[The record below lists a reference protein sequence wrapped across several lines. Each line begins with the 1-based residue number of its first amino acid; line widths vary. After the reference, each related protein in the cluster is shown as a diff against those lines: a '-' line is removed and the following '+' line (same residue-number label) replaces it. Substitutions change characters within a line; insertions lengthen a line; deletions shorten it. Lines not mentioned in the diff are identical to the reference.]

1 MPVSIDERLWPP
13 LKGADESR
21 PSDDA
26 AKSSM
31 AALVARV
38 VGAKPFPETAR
49 RLADMTRMPQARIS
63 NAVRILETDP
73 GLSARLLRLVN
84 SPGYALRMRCTSL
97 RHAAALVGLER
108 LNHISTTAAVL
119 DMFGDNT
126 EVSAQI
132 LDHSTIVGAFC
143 RYFAVS
149 FSLPA
154 EELFTCGFLH
164 DIGKLFLLEAEGD
177 AYAALLSQSSAD
189 SHERERELYGF
200 DHASLGAHVLHAWN
214 IPDPVPLVVAWHHS
228 RSLFE
233 GPPEVSAMIETLRLS
248 DEIAELMGTLSDGR
262 AIRRIAESQ
271 AAQRL
276 NLGEQQLTEIWPELR
291 TLRSHCRAQRNNDQT
306 KFVDVTSIRP
316 SASLPPPSVPPPK
329 SSPRPEQVCGICS
342 EPGPSSTCSACD
354 DNVCAKHLH
363 APDGWC
369 DRCLADFATT
379 RGALGIGLP
388 LTLGIAAAFASLLL
402 GAVFG
407 AVENGVPQTLR
418 VLLAPVLAL
427 GLSALF
433 LGTGQR
439 WIVRGRFLKQR
450 KRRERETLAAPEAAP
465 TPEQARE
472 ARLTT
477 RIPGV
482 PAVLS
487 VPPSAFDDPSLRA
500 LPHHPLPSPAR
511 AALLGSSLPPAQL
524 APEPPLSV
532 LPELPPYVPTL
543 APAALPAATLPS
555 PLPPP
560 AALAPPAPAPERV
573 ERLPVEAPRAVFLA
587 GTRMPRR
594 GRRLDRG
601 QRRRDS

>member
-1 MPVSIDERLWPP
+1 MPVPIDERLWPALNGP
-13 LKGADESR
+13 DQSR

-49 RLADMTRMPQARIS
+49 RLADMTRMPHARIS

-108 LNHISTTAAVL
+108 LNHIATTAAVL

-126 EVSAQI
+126 ELSARM
-132 LDHSTIVGAFC
+132 LDHSTVVGAFC

-177 AYAALLSQSSAD
+177 SYAALLSQNARD
-189 SHERERELYGF
+189 LHERERALYGF
-200 DHASLGAHVLHAWN
+200 DHANLGAHVLHAWN
-214 IPDPVPLVVAWHHS
+214 IPDPVPLVVAWHHD

-233 GPPEVSAMIETLRLS
+233 GPPEVSAMVETLRIS
-248 DEIAELMGTLSDGR
+248 DEIAELMGTVSDDR
-262 AIRRIAESQ
+262 AIRRVAESES
-271 AAQRL
+271 AQRL
-276 NLGEQQLTEIWPELR
+276 NLGEHQLAEIWQELK
-291 TLRSHCRAQRNNDQT
+291 TLRDHCRAQRNNNET

-316 SASLPPPSVPPPK
+316 SASLPPPSGAPASSKTPVPLC
-329 SSPRPEQVCGICS
+329 ELCS
-342 EPGPSSTCSACD
+342 RPGPSSTCSACD
-354 DNVCAKHLH
+354 ASVCSKHLQ

-369 DRCLADFATT
+369 DRCMADFATS

-388 LTLGIAAAFASLLL
+388 LTLGIGAAFLSLLL
-402 GAVFG
+402 GAVLG
-407 AVENGVPQTLR
+407 AVENGVPHTLR
-418 VLLAPVLAL
+418 VLIAPVLAL
-427 GLSALF
+427 GLSAAF
-433 LGTGQR
+433 LGAGQR
-439 WIVRGRFLKQR
+439 WIVRGRFLRQQR
-450 KRRERETLAAPEAAP
+450 TRSKEGTAPPSA
-465 TPEQARE
+465 ARE
-472 ARLTT
+472 PEPARVSKPTA
-477 RIPGV
+477 RVEGV
-482 PAVLS
+482 PPVLS
-487 VPPSAFDDPSLRA
+487 VPPSAFEDPMLRA
-500 LPHHPLPSPAR
+500 LPPEPLAR
-511 AALLGSSLPPAQL
+511 PTREALLGSSSPPAKL
-524 APEPPLSV
+524 AEPAPH
-532 LPELPPYVPTL
+532 LP
-543 APAALPAATLPS
+543 
-555 PLPPP
+555 
-560 AALAPPAPAPERV
+560 ALAPPPPEPEPVRPAPV
-573 ERLPVEAPRAVFLA
+573 ERAAAEPPRAVYLA

-594 GRRLDRG
+594 GRRIDRA

>member
-1 MPVSIDERLWPP
+1 MPVSIDERLWPTQ
-13 LKGADESR
+13 KGSEQSR

-49 RLADMTRMPQARIS
+49 RLADMTRMPHARIS

-119 DMFGDNT
+119 DMFGDNS
-126 EVSAQI
+126 ELSARM
-132 LDHSTIVGAFC
+132 LDHSTVVGAFC

-164 DIGKLFLLEAEGD
+164 DIGKLFLLEAEGES
-177 AYAALLSQSSAD
+177 YAALLSRGMAD
-189 SHERERELYGF
+189 SHQRERELYGF
-200 DHASLGAHVLHAWN
+200 DHANLGAHVLHAWN
-214 IPDPVPLVVAWHHS
+214 IPDPVPLIVAWHHD
-228 RSLFE
+228 RSLFD
-233 GPPEVSAMIETLRLS
+233 GPPEISAMIETLRLS
-248 DEIAELMGTLSDGR
+248 DEIAELMGTVSDER
-262 AIRRIAESQ
+262 AIRSIAQSE

-276 NLGEQQLTEIWPELR
+276 NLGEHQLSEIWPELK
-291 TLRSHCRAQRNNDQT
+291 TLRDHCRAQRNNQT
-306 KFVDVTSIRP
+306 NFVDVTSVRP
-316 SASLPPPSVPPPK
+316 SASMAPPSGPPQ
-329 SSPRPEQVCGICS
+329 SSRRPQPVCGVCS
-342 EPGPSSTCSACD
+342 RPGPNSTCSACD
-354 DNVCAKHLH
+354 DQVCSGHLH

-369 DRCLADFATT
+369 ERCVNDFATT
-379 RGALGIGLP
+379 RGALGLGLP
-388 LTLGIAAAFASLLL
+388 LTLGITAAFASLLL

-407 AVENGVPQTLR
+407 AVENGVPHTLR

-433 LGTGQR
+433 LGAGQR
-439 WIVRGRFLKQR
+439 WIVRGRFLKHR
-450 KRRERETLAAPEAAP
+450 KHRGAPEPEPVPAPAARP
-465 TPEQARE
+465 T
-472 ARLTT
+472 TKV
-477 RIPGV
+477 PGL

-487 VPPSAFDDPSLRA
+487 VPPSAFADPLLRA
-500 LPHHPLPSPAR
+500 LPQNPLPRPALE
-511 AALLGSSLPPAQL
+511 ALLGSSVPPAER
-524 APEPPLSV
+524 APEPPPSIAPKAAA
-532 LPELPPYVPTL
+532 PEPEPKPEPPPHAPTL
-543 APAALPAATLPS
+543 APPDAPT
-555 PLPPP
+555 
-560 AALAPPAPAPERV
+560 LAPPQHAPEPVERV
-573 ERLPVEAPRAVFLA
+573 ERAPAEPPRALYLA
-587 GTRMPRR
+587 GSRMPRR
-594 GRRLDRG
+594 GRRVDRA